1 MRKLVLVAFLFSYY
15 CFAQVQK
22 KVGDNA
28 YTINSSAVFEV
39 ESTTK
44 GLLLPRMT
52 TAQRDAIT
60 SPAEGLVIY
69 NTTTKRL
76 ETNLGSAATPIWTVS
91 GGSVSTWTL
100 SVGYAKNELVVY
112 TDGQVYRANASIPA
126 NTAWAIGT
134 TGATWAA
141 VINSAAKATN
151 LIGGNNTT
159 LLGAIPYQ
167 SNTDVTTLLTPNTT
181 TTTKVLTQ
189 TGTGTN
195 GAAPVWGTLVAADI
209 PTLNQNTTGTAA
221 NVTGTV
227 AIANGGSGQTTQQAA
242 INALT
247 GTQSSGK
254 YLRSDGTNATLSA
267 IAAADVP
274 TLNQNT
280 TGSASKSTNLIG
292 GNNTTLLGAM
302 PYQSNTD
309 VTTLLTPNTTTTKK
323 VLTQTGTGTNGAAPV
338 WGTLVAADIPTLN
351 QNTTG
356 TAANVT
362 GTVAIANGGSGQTTQ
377 QAAINALTGTQ
388 SSGKYLRSDGTNAT
402 LSAIAA
408 ADVPTLNQNTT
419 GSAGKSTNLIGGNN
433 TTLLG
438 AIPYQSNT
446 DVTTLLAPNTT
457 TTKKVLTQTG
467 TGTNGAAPVW
477 ETAITPKVTLQTS
490 STTKPTSPN
499 AADVL
504 LVTSDGTATGLV
516 KEVWNYTGTDWVKT
530 QGTDAVSGAVLDN
543 TVANSASI
551 TTPGRYIVPATGT
564 AGSFVGQESKF
575 ADYDGVSFTFS
586 TPTDLIKIVITT
598 GVNVGQ
604 TWQYTAA
611 NPTKWAQVVSS
622 AISIYPWVLSGAYT
636 AGTVVNYQGNLYQ
649 ANGTITANTA
659 FTVGTTGATWAAYL
673 KIDDKYAVPT
683 TPVAVAAGQ
692 SMQTAIANL
701 QGQVNGKKTLYAD
714 DGTLA
719 ANRTVALADKT
730 LAITSTATTGTSH
743 LTIDGT
749 TFNIDAVNNRVGV
762 GTSSPLATLDV
773 RNGAAVGISAGT
785 ANSSLIASVLN
796 VSTGTALDGTVASR
810 ELALRMTRGGT
821 NGTKWNMSADF
832 LVGTYNVGINSQTQ
846 LDIRLANA
854 GTNSTDT
861 DVMTLRA
868 DGKVGINTTT
878 PSTALD
884 VNGQIKIS
892 GGAPGAGK
900 VLSSDANGLAS
911 WADNP
916 NNWPATG
923 ASVAIPGYFFRGKQV
938 YRYFLVGTTPAQGG
952 EVQLLTASNLVRYE
966 GQVQRGNATDQYHD
980 LRLIGMAGTDAAQG
994 HVSPI
999 YFKGTLNT
1007 QNQSIKF
1014 FNNGGANF
1022 ASRPYW
1028 VMIEYTTD

>member
-167 SNTDVTTLLTPNTT
+167 SNTDVTTLL
-181 TTTKVLTQ
+181 
-189 TGTGTN
+189 
-195 GAAPVWGTLVAADI
+195 
-209 PTLNQNTTGTAA
+209 
-221 NVTGTV
+221 
-227 AIANGGSGQTTQQAA
+227 
-242 INALT
+242 
-247 GTQSSGK
+247 
-254 YLRSDGTNATLSA
+254 
-267 IAAADVP
+267 
-274 TLNQNT
+274 
-280 TGSASKSTNLIG
+280 
-292 GNNTTLLGAM
+292 
-302 PYQSNTD
+302 
-309 VTTLLTPNTTTTKK
+309 
-323 VLTQTGTGTNGAAPV
+323 
-338 WGTLVAADIPTLN
+338 
-351 QNTTG
+351 
-356 TAANVT
+356 
-362 GTVAIANGGSGQTTQ
+362 
-377 QAAINALTGTQ
+377 
-388 SSGKYLRSDGTNAT
+388 
-402 LSAIAA
+402 
-408 ADVPTLNQNTT
+408 
-419 GSAGKSTNLIGGNN
+419 
-433 TTLLG
+433 
-438 AIPYQSNT
+438 
-446 DVTTLLAPNTT
+446 APNTT

-530 QGTDAVSGAVLDN
+530 QGTDDVSGAILDN
-543 TVANSASI
+543 TIANPATI
-551 TTPGRYIVPATGT
+551 TTAGRYIVPASGVS
-564 AGSFVGQESKF
+564 GVFVGNENKF
-575 ADYDGVSFTFS
+575 ADFDGSSWTLFI
-586 TPTDLIKIVITT
+586 TPTDAATVIITT
-598 GVNVGQ
+598 GTNTGQ
-604 TWQYTAA
+604 TWKYTAA

-649 ANGTITANTA
+649 ANGNITANTA

-683 TPVAVAAGQ
+683 TPVVVATGQ
-692 SMQTAIANL
+692 SVQTAIANL
-701 QGQVNGKKTLYAD
+701 QGQVNDKKTLYAD
-714 DGTLA
+714 DGTMS
-719 ANRTVALADKT
+719 ANRTVSQADKT
-730 LAITSTATTGTSH
+730 LAFTSTATTGTSH
-743 LTIDGT
+743 FTIDGS
-749 TFNIDAVNNRVGV
+749 TFNVDAVTNRVGI
-762 GTSSPLATLDV
+762 
-773 RNGAAVGISAGT
+773 GI
-785 ANSSLIASVLN
+785 AN
-796 VSTGTALDGTVASR
+796 
-810 ELALRMTRGGT
+810 
-821 NGTKWNMSADF
+821 
-832 LVGTYNVGINSQTQ
+832 
-846 LDIRLANA
+846 
-854 GTNSTDT
+854 
-861 DVMTLRA
+861 
-868 DGKVGINTTT
+868 

-892 GGAPGAGK
+892 GGNPGLGK
-900 VLSSDANGLAS
+900 ILTSDINGLAS
-911 WADNP
+911 WQTPPSNTVPLRENAGQLQAYVGGSWVALSTAAAAAYAGQNANTGNATLTNMGGVTGVLLKYNTAGTSTFTP
-916 NNWPATG
+916 PTGVTNVRILVVGGGQGGAQACMSNNG
-923 ASVAIPGYFFRGKQV
+923 GD
-938 YRYFLVGTTPAQGG
+938 GG
-952 EVQLLTASNLVRYE
+952 EVIEIANQSVTPGTSYTITVGAGGAKNYGIGGNSTFASITARGGHVGNPYSSGTGYASGQNLVGAGGASYTAN
-966 GQVQRGNATDQYHD
+966 GSNATSSVGGNGA
-980 LRLIGMAGTDAAQG
+980 I
-994 HVSPI
+994 
-999 YFKGTLNT
+999 GTLSNIT
-1007 QNQSIKF
+1007 GSSIGYGGGGGGGGTVSISSSGSGSYGGG
-1014 FNNGGANF
+1014 NGGDIPTGRYGAPGTANTGGGGGGGQHYSGVQCYDGGVGGSGTVIIF
-1022 ASRPYW
+1022 YNY
-1028 VMIEYTTD
+1028 VQ

>member
-490 STTKPTSPN
+490 SATKPTSPN

-504 LVTSDGTATGLV
+504 IVTNDGTATGLV
-516 KEVWNYTGTDWVKT
+516 KEVWNYTGTDWIKI